1 MSGHERASWSGQVA
15 FVLAAAASA
24 IGLGNL
30 WRFPYLAA
38 KYGGGAFIVA
48 YLLLSLTLGFTMV
61 VTEIALG
68 RSSRQSQ
75 ITAFTRLGYPKWAWV
90 GFLATLVPFLIAPYY
105 AVIGGWVVKYFVLYA
120 QALFCGGGALQDPAS
135 VFSTFV
141 GAPNEPFVYMVVFI
155 VLTIGVILLGV
166 KNGIEKANLVLMPTL
181 FLMALAIAVW
191 VACQPGA
198 LEGIRYYLV
207 PNFAKVDNFGK
218 VILGAMGQMF
228 FSLSIAM
235 GIMITY
241 GSYMR
246 KDGSIPRSA
255 VRIAWADTTIA
266 ILAGFIVVPVVYLFA
281 TRSGVDVDVA
291 MKAGPGMMFVSL
303 PQIFNTFGSVGIGIG
318 FVFFT
323 LVLFAAL
330 TSAISMTEACVAA
343 LSDRFPL
350 KRATSALLFGLFCV
364 VTGSLSAFSYGR
376 LADVRIYDLPLLDFI
391 DALVNSAI
399 MPITAIAITI
409 FVGYVIGPGKIL
421 GEIRVG
427 HGRFGFTRIYAFA
440 IRYLAPLLI
449 AAILASEICRTL
461 GIGGW
466 SI

>member
-1 MSGHERASWSGQVA
+1 MEKGKRASWSGQLA
-15 FVLAAAASA
+15 FILAAAASA

-38 KYGGGAFIVA
+38 QYGGGAFIVT
-48 YLLLSLTLGFTMV
+48 YLFLSLTLGFTMV

-68 RSSRQSQ
+68 RRSRQSQ
-75 ITAFTRLGYPKWAWV
+75 ITAFSTLGFPKWAWV

-105 AVIGGWVVKYFVLYA
+105 AVIGGWVVKYFALYLT
-120 QALFCGGGALQDPAS
+120 ALSGATSLADPAEM
-135 VFSTFV
+135 FSSFV
-141 GAPNEPFVYMVVFI
+141 DSPTEPVVMMVVFI

-166 KNGIEKANLVLMPTL
+166 KNGIEKANLILMPAL

-198 LEGIRYYLV
+198 IEGIRYYLV
-207 PNFAKVDNFGK
+207 PDFSKVDNLGK
-218 VILGAMGQMF
+218 VVLGAMGQMF

-246 KDGSIPRSA
+246 KDSSIPKSA
-255 VRIAWADTTIA
+255 VRIAIADTAIA
-266 ILAGFIVVPVVYLFA
+266 ILAGFIIVPVVYLFA
-281 TRSGVDVDVA
+281 TKSGLDVDAA
-291 MKAGPGMMFVSL
+291 MKAGPGMMFISL
-303 PQIFNTFGSVGIGIG
+303 PQIFNTFGKVGVVVG

-343 LSDRFPL
+343 LCDRFHL
-350 KRATSALLFGLFCV
+350 SRRTSALSFGVFCV
-364 VTGSLSAFSYGR
+364 VCGTPSAMKLSI
-376 LADVRIYDLPLLDFI
+376 LEFI
-391 DALVNSAI
+391 DAIVNSAI
-399 MPITAIAITI
+399 MPITAIAIAI
-409 FVGYVIGPGKIL
+409 FVGYALGPSKVL
-421 GEIRVG
+421 GEIREG
-427 HGRFGFTRIYAFA
+427 HGRFSFTRVYAVA

-449 AAILASEICRTL
+449 AAILVSEVSRSL
-461 GIGGW
+461 HLGGW